1 MKARVVVKA
10 GLLKP
15 WYDYHKLSRVRA
27 PVITSSLL
35 EMKESLGISV
45 DVGIKGGFFLRK
57 INRRPNNKQPSQIN
71 IITICKST

>member
-45 DVGIKGGFFLRK
+45 DVGMKGGIFLRK
-57 INRRPNNKQPSQIN
+57 INRRPNNKHPHKLI
-71 IITICKST
+71 